1 MIAVV
6 DEILDVVSAVLLI
19 AGSGLALVASIGLV
33 RLGDPRSRMH
43 AATKPATLGVVMC
56 GTGAILQFEAWSPIT
71 KLLAVIAL
79 QLITVPVGA
88 HALAHAITERENDGK

>member
-56 GTGAILQFEAWSPIT
+56 GTAAILQFDAWSPIT

>member
-1 MIAVV
+1 MV

-19 AGSGLALVASIGLV
+19 AGSGLALVASIGLL

-56 GTGAILQFEAWSPIT
+56 GTGAILQFDAWSPIT

-88 HALAHAITERENDGK
+88 HALAHAITERENGEE

>member
-6 DEILDVVSAVLLI
+6 DQILDVVSAVLLI

-56 GTGAILQFEAWSPIT
+56 GTGAILQFDAWSPIT
-71 KLLAVIAL
+71 KLVAVIAL

>member
-6 DEILDVVSAVLLI
+6 DQILDVVSAVLLI
-19 AGSGLALVASIGLV
+19 ARSGLALVASIGLV

-56 GTGAILQFEAWSPIT
+56 GTGAILQFDAWSPIT
-71 KLLAVIAL
+71 KLVAVIVL

>member
-1 MIAVV
+1 MIALV
-6 DEILDVVSAVLLI
+6 DEVLDVASAILLI
-19 AGSGLALVASIGLV
+19 AGATLALVASIGLL

-56 GTGAILQFEAWSPIT
+56 GTGAILQFDAWSPIT

-88 HALAHAITERENDGK
+88 HALAHAITEREDDEG

>member
-56 GTGAILQFEAWSPIT
+56 GTGAILQFDAWSPIT
-71 KLLAVIAL
+71 KLVAVIVL

>member
-6 DEILDVVSAVLLI
+6 GQILDVVSAVLLI
-19 AGSGLALVASIGLV
+19 AGSSLALVASIGLI

-56 GTGAILQFEAWSPIT
+56 GTGAILQFDSWSPIT
-71 KLLAVIAL
+71 KLVAVVIL

-88 HALAHAITERENDGK
+88 HALAHAITERENGEE

>member
-1 MIAVV
+1 MIAMV

-19 AGSGLALVASIGLV
+19 AGSGLALVASIGLL

-56 GTGAILQFEAWSPIT
+56 GTGAILQFDAWSPIT

-88 HALAHAITERENDGK
+88 HALAHAITQRENGEE

>member
-6 DEILDVVSAVLLI
+6 DQILDVVSAVLLI

-56 GTGAILQFEAWSPIT
+56 GTGAILQFDAWSPIT
-71 KLLAVIAL
+71 KLVAVIVL